1 MKAIQ
6 LIDVWVDGTVKQV
19 SYLTL
24 FITFD
29 NLETEAVFTYHL
41 SDNDNT
47 LLRKGSFTI
56 DGGDYQLW
64 GQSLDANT
72 DAYQYAASLLNL
84 TFAP

>member
-1 MKAIQ
+1 MKSIQ
-6 LIDVWVDGTVKQV
+6 PINLWVDGSTKEATQ
-19 SYLTL
+19 LTL

-64 GQSLDANT
+64 GQSLDANA
-72 DAYQYAASLLNL
+72 DAYQYAASLFNL